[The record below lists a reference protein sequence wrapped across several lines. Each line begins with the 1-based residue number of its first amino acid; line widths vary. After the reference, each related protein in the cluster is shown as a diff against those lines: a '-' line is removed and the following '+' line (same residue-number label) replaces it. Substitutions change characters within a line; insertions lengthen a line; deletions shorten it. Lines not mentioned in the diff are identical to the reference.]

1 MDHSH
6 PLLIAMQQ
14 SHEVILV
21 SGTLGVLSVLAGLVS
36 RRIGAPVL
44 LSFLALGMLAGED
57 HFLGVRFR
65 DFSSAYLVGS
75 VALAVILFA
84 GGLKSTIV
92 QFRLAFWP
100 AATLATIG
108 VGITTGVGGALVS
121 WVDKVPLAAALLAG
135 AVAAP
140 TDAAAVASLL
150 RRTNAAVPER
160 TLALLEIESG
170 LNDPMSIFLTFML
183 LRLFAAPQSFSLA
196 EAVRGF
202 LFEMAG
208 GAILGMCGGWLL
220 AVTLRRLP
228 IEAALANVLSLAA
241 ALVVF
246 GLAQWCG
253 ASGFLATYLAGVAA
267 GATVPQVR
275 PLLEPFFEGMSWLA
289 QIVLF
294 LMLGLMVS
302 PRALPP
308 FILPAV
314 LGTAMLLLARP
325 VAVFLCLAAFRFT
338 MREMAFASWV
348 GLRGAV
354 PIYVSLIPG
363 LVDPDRDEPLFVTIF
378 IVVIT
383 SLIVQ
388 GWTVGLAA
396 RWLGYRRNEQ
406 SAAATIA
413 RPGGEC

>member
-1 MDHSH
+1 MDHAH
-6 PLLIAMQQ
+6 PLMAAMQQ
-14 SHEVILV
+14 SHEAILV
-21 SGTLGVLSVLAGLVS
+21 GGTLGVLSVLAGLLS

-57 HFLGVRFR
+57 HFLGARFR

-84 GGLKSTIV
+84 GGLKSSIA

-100 AATLATIG
+100 ATALATIG
-108 VGITTGVGGALVS
+108 VAITTGIGGALVS
-121 WVDKVPLAAALLAG
+121 WVVKVPLAAALLVG

-183 LRLFAAPQSFSLA
+183 LQLFAAPQSFSLA
-196 EAVRGF
+196 QAVRGF

-208 GAILGMCGGWLL
+208 GAMLGMGGGWLL
-220 AVTLRRLP
+220 AVTLRRLA

-253 ASGFLATYLAGVAA
+253 ASGFLAVYLAGVAA
-267 GATVPQVR
+267 GAVVPQIR
-275 PLLEPFFEGMSWLA
+275 PLLEPFFEGMGWLA

-302 PRALPP
+302 PQALPP
-308 FILPAV
+308 FVLPAV
-314 LGTAMLLLARP
+314 LGTAILLIARP
-325 VAVFLCLAAFRFT
+325 VAVFMCLAAFRFT
-338 MREMAFASWV
+338 LREMAFASWV

-363 LVDPDRDEPLFVTIF
+363 LVDPDRDEPLFATIF

-396 RWLGYRRNEQ
+396 RWLGFRRNEQ
-406 SAAATIA
+406 SAAAMIA
-413 RPGGEC
+413 RPGGER